1 MVYELYNATLWQR
14 KFLLPYFLSTQ
25 ILTMMLLYS
34 QPRLFLITLMTAL
47 SGLLIVQESSAQS
60 FPTGFS
66 QVSVADGINK
76 PTVLTFAPDGRI
88 FVAEQGGKLRVIKN
102 GNLLSTP
109 FISLNV
115 NASGERGLI
124 GIALDPNFASN
135 QYLYLYYT
143 LPDGSRNRISRFTAN
158 GDVVVPGSE
167 VVVLDL
173 DPLSNATNHNGGA
186 MHFGTDGK
194 LYVAVGENATPS
206 YAQNL
211 DTYHGKILRINSDG
225 SVPSG
230 NPFPTGSAQKKRV
243 WAYGLRNPYTFD
255 VQPETGKIF
264 VNDVGQN
271 TWEEINDATT
281 GGKNFG
287 WPSAEGV
294 NNSGAYANPV
304 YAYPHGS
311 GDGKGCAITGGV
323 FFNPAS
329 TNYPAEYRD
338 RFFFLDYCNR
348 WINTLD
354 LAEGATRASFATS
367 VGGGA
372 VSMEVGTD
380 GNVYYLSRNDGA
392 LYKIIYTNV
401 AAPAITDQPEAVSVF
416 AGQPA
421 SFSVSVSGATP
432 FTYQWQ
438 KDGEDIPGATAAT
451 YTIDSAQPSDAGAY
465 RVAVSNS
472 AGIIVSEA
480 APLSVANF
488 NAEPV
493 AEIITPAEGSL
504 YRAGTTITFSGD
516 ATDEE
521 DGTLPASAFT
531 WEVVFHHSMHTHDG
545 PPVASGTKSGSFT
558 IPNQG
563 ETSDTVWYRLYL
575 TVTDSEGL
583 SSNTYRDI
591 YPLKSTISFATIP
604 AGLTVT
610 LDGQPLSTPASVV
623 SVEGVLRNLG
633 VVSPQTVNGITYVFD
648 SWQQGGDATQTVATP
663 QEDVTYTAV
672 FKEADVVPAPWQS
685 SDVGNVGIA
694 GSASVS
700 GSTFTLSGS
709 GADIWNQADAFQYV
723 YQWLSGDGEIIAR
736 VTDITNTNA
745 WAKAGLMFRETL
757 TANARHAS
765 VFVTPEQGVAFQRR
779 TAAGG
784 SSQHT
789 GSSGSAPVWLRLVRT
804 GNSFTSFKSANGS
817 NWAEIGTTTISMG
830 TDVYVGLAV
839 TAHNN
844 GALATATMDNVTV
857 NEKNVFEPVV
867 LEAEDATIVGGQ
879 VASNHV
885 GFTGSGFVDY
895 VNPTGDYV
903 QWTVE
908 VPSAGSYTL
917 GFRYALGSS
926 TTRPLEVKV
935 NGSTVA
941 SSLAFTTTGSWTTW
955 QTKTLSVN
963 LTAGENTIR
972 AIATGT
978 SGANMDHLRV
988 SAENT
993 NAMAK
998 ARPSKQS
1005 VEQDLSDLLVF
1016 PNPATDELFVRQSTL
1031 TDEAQFQLISV
1042 SGKVISIQ
1050 AIREGTVTKLRLP
1063 VRSGLYTLM
1072 IRDGD
1077 RMMMERIVVKP

>member
-1 MVYELYNATLWQR
+1 MVPLN
-14 KFLLPYFLSTQ
+14 
-25 ILTMMLLYS
+25 S
-34 QPRLFLITLMTAL
+34 QPRLLLFTLMMAL
-47 SGLLIVQESSAQS
+47 IGLLLIQESSAQS
-60 FPTGFS
+60 FPSGFS
-66 QVSVADGINK
+66 RVSVAEGINK

-102 GNLLSTP
+102 GNLLTTP

-124 GIALDPNFASN
+124 GIALDPNFATN

-143 LPDGSRNRISRFTAN
+143 LSDGSRNRISRFTAN
-158 GDVVVPGSE
+158 GDVVAPGSE

-211 DTYHGKILRINSDG
+211 DTYHGKILRINPDG
-225 SVPSG
+225 SIPPG

-281 GGKNFG
+281 GGENFG

-294 NNSGAYANPV
+294 NNSGAYTNPV

-323 FFNPAS
+323 FFSPAS
-329 TNYPAEYRD
+329 TNYPTEYRG
-338 RFFFLDYCNR
+338 RYFFLDYCNR

-354 LAEGATRASFATS
+354 LSGGATRASFATN
-367 VGGGA
+367 VGGSA
-372 VSMEVGTD
+372 VSLEVGND
-380 GNVYYLSRNDGA
+380 GNLYYLSRNDGA
-392 LYKIIYTNV
+392 LYKVIYTNV
-401 AAPAITDQPEAVSVF
+401 AAPAITDQPEAISVF

-451 YTIDSAQPSDAGAY
+451 YTINSTQPSDAGAY

-472 AGIIVSEA
+472 AGIIISEA
-480 APLSVANF
+480 APLSVTDF

-493 AEIITPAEGSL
+493 AEIITPAEGTL
-504 YRAGTTITFSGD
+504 YRAGTTIIFSGD

-521 DGTLPASAFT
+521 DGTLSASAFT

-583 SSNTYRDI
+583 SSSTYRDI
-591 YPLKSTISFATIP
+591 YPLKSTISLATIP
-604 AGLTVT
+604 SGLTVT
-610 LDGQPLSTPASVV
+610 LDGQPLSTPASIV

-633 VVSPQTVNGITYVFD
+633 VVSPQTVNGTTYVFD
-648 SWQQGGDATQTVATP
+648 EWQQGGEAMQTIATP
-663 QEDVTYTAV
+663 EENITYTAV
-672 FKEADVVPAPWQS
+672 FKEASDVPAPWQS
-685 SDVGNVGIA
+685 SDIGNVAIA

-700 GSTFTLSGS
+700 DGTFTLGGS

-723 YQWLSGDGEIIAR
+723 YQSLSGDGEIIAR
-736 VTDITNTNA
+736 VTDITNTDA

-757 TANARHAS
+757 AANARHAS
-765 VFVTPEQGVAFQRR
+765 MFVTPEQGTAFQRR
-779 TAAGG
+779 TTTGG

-804 GNSFTSFKSANGS
+804 GDTFAGFRSANGS
-817 NWAEIGTTTISMG
+817 DWVEIGTATINMG

-844 GALATATMDNVTV
+844 SALFTATMDNVTV
-857 NEKNVFEPVV
+857 DEKNTFEPVV
-867 LEAEDATIVGGQ
+867 LEAEDATLVGGQ
-879 VASNHV
+879 IASNHT

-895 VNPTGDYV
+895 INPTGDYV

-908 VPSAGSYTL
+908 VPSSGSYAL
-917 GFRYALGSS
+917 DFRYALSS
-926 TTRPLEVKV
+926 NTTRPLEVKV

-941 SSLAFTTTGSWTTW
+941 ASLAFTSTGSWTAW
-955 QTKTLSVN
+955 QTKTISVN
-963 LTAGENTIR
+963 LTAGVNTIR
-972 AIATGT
+972 ATATGT
-978 SGANMDHLRV
+978 SGANMDYLRV
-988 SAENT
+988 ASESA

-1005 VEQDLSDLLVF
+1005 IEELSDLLVF
-1016 PNPATDELFVRQSTL
+1016 PNPVADELFVRQSTL

-1042 SGKVISIQ
+1042 SGKVIPVQ
-1050 AIREGTVTKLRLP
+1050 AVREGTATKLRLP
-1063 VRSGLYTLM
+1063 SLKSGLYTLM

-1077 RMMMERIVVKP
+1077 QIMMERVVVKP